1 MISIICPFYNEKP
14 NLEELVKR
22 LGKAARGLEE
32 SYEIIFVDDG
42 STDGGGEELKNL
54 ISSQNA
60 MRLVSLEKNGGLT
73 GAFFAG
79 FEKTRGEIIA
89 TLDSDLQNPPEE
101 IPRLV
106 NLLKTS
112 GADIVTGIR
121 ARRRDGWLKRLSS
134 QIANGI
140 RRAVTGDHMQD
151 VGCSLRVFKREVL
164 RAFLP
169 KPGMHRF
176 FLTLAEAEGFKIE
189 QVSVAHEPRRHGQ
202 SKYRLSNR
210 LLGPLSGLF
219 MVKWRLLRKPRCKT

>member
-1 MISIICPFYNEKP
+1 ME
-14 NLEELVKR
+14 R
-22 LGKAARGLEE
+22 LGKAARGLEDP
-32 SYEIIFVDDG
+32 YEIIFVDDG
-42 STDGGGEELKNL
+42 STDGGGEALKNL
-54 ISSQNA
+54 ISAFPS
-60 MRLVSLEKNGGLT
+60 MRIVKRGKNSGLT
-73 GAFFAG
+73 RAFFAG
-79 FEKTRGEIIA
+79 FEASRGEIIA

-112 GADIVTGIR
+112 GADVVTGVR
-121 ARRRDGWLKRLSS
+121 TRRQDGWLKRLSS
-134 QIANGI
+134 RIANGI

-169 KPGMHRF
+169 NRGMHRF

-189 QVSVAHEPRRHGQ
+189 QVPVAHEPRRHGQ

-210 LLGPLSGLF
+210 LLGPLSDLF
-219 MVKWRLLRKPRCKT
+219 MVKWRLLRKPRCKM